1 MLMSPV
7 PETDDITREEVVT
20 IAKTWWLFAI
30 VGLLSVIAGVIIL
43 EVDWTLKHLALFVG
57 IVFIIRGIFDV
68 ATPPVDGA
76 PRTWAWVT
84 GAVNIGLG
92 VAILA
97 WPEPTLRVIAALIG
111 IWLLISGV
119 VLIVGAVA
127 NHSTLPLWGVTLFAG
142 IVSSVLGIWCL
153 RRPGQTLTVIV
164 VLVGI
169 WLIVVGVLELVAAF
183 EVKRLPKQFDKMVAS
198 ST

>member
-68 ATPPVDGA
+68 ATPPIDGA
-76 PRTWAWVT
+76 PRSWAWVT
-84 GAVNIGLG
+84 GALNIGFG
-92 VAILA
+92 VVVLA
-97 WPEPTLRVIAALIG
+97 WPEPTLRVIGAVIG
-111 IWLLISGV
+111 IWLLISGI

-127 NHSTLPLWGVTLFAG
+127 NHSRLPLWGVTLFAG

-153 RRPGQTLTVIV
+153 RRPGQTLTVII

-169 WLIVVGVLELVAAF
+169 WAILMGVLELVAAF
-183 EVKRLPKQFDKMVAS
+183 EVKRLPKQFDKMAS
-198 ST
+198 STT

>member
-7 PETDDITREEVVT
+7 PETDDLTRDDVEA

-30 VGLLSVIAGVIIL
+30 VGALSVIAGVVLL

-76 PRTWAWVT
+76 SRTWAWVT

-97 WPEPTLRVIAALIG
+97 WPEPTLRAIAALIG